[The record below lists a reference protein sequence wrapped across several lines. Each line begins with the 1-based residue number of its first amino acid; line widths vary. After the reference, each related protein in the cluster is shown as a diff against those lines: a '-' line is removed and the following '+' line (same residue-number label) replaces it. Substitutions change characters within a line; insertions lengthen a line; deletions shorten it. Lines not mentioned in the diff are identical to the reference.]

1 MALRDFYS
9 NYAVRTALLP
19 ASYAATTNGIAVD
32 VKDVLSAAIHL
43 SVGAITGAAAFS
55 AKLQESSD
63 NAAWNDVPAAQMQ
76 SDAPAVLLTNFS
88 YRLGYIGG
96 KRYFRAVLT
105 LASGTSAIM
114 GANAVVEPLIRP
126 VP

>member
-19 ASYAATTNGIAVD
+19 ASYAASHVGIAVD
-32 VKDVLSAAIHL
+32 VKDCKSAAIHL
-43 SVGAITGAAAFS
+43 SVGAITGAAQFG

-63 NAAWNDVPAAQMQ
+63 NATWNDVAPAFVQ
-76 SDAPAVLLTNFS
+76 SDAPAILAANYS
-88 YRLGYIGG
+88 YRLGYLGG
-96 KRYFRAVLT
+96 KRYFRLANT
-105 LASGTSAIM
+105 LASGTSAM
-114 GANAVVEPLIRP
+114 LGANAVVEPLIRP